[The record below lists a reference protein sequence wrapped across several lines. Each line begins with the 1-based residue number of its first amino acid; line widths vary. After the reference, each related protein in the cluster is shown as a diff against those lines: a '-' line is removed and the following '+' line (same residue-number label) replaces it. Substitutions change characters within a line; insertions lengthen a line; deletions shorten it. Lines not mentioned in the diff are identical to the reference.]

1 MTSIKFFDFSKET
14 AQIGDEIALTLRK
27 VIESGRFILG
37 PVLELFEN
45 EFAEFCSVKHAVG
58 VATGTDALFLCLK
71 AIGIGDSDEVITVS
85 NTFAATA
92 LAISYTGA
100 KPVFVDIKDDGHLID
115 PERIEAAITSR
126 TKAIIPV
133 HLYGQCADMDP
144 IMANAKKHNLFVLE
158 DACQAH
164 GALYRGR
171 KAGSLGH
178 AAAFSFYPTKNM
190 GAYGDAGMIT
200 TNDMTL
206 FEKLRLYRN
215 YGQTDRYSYTL
226 KGYNSRLDEIQAAI
240 LRVKF
245 KHISEWNQKRQKI
258 AVIYDRELGGIN
270 KLTFSLAPGS
280 THVYHL
286 YVAAVEGRDSLQKY
300 LSENGIETLIHYPV
314 PLHEQK
320 IFNDGILPVKLPN
333 TEKLCREIISLP
345 IYPGMADEDVEKV
358 CEAVKKWGNLTGK
371 SN

>member
-14 AQIGDEIALTLRK
+14 AQIGDEIATAVRK
-27 VIESGRFILG
+27 VIKSGRFILG
-37 PVLELFEN
+37 PELEAFEN

-58 VATGTDALFLCLK
+58 VATGTDALFLSLK
-71 AIGIGDSDEVITVS
+71 AIGIGSGDEVITVA

-100 KPVFVDIKDDGHLID
+100 KPVFVDINDDGHLID
-115 PERIEAAITSR
+115 PEKIEAAITNR

-133 HLYGQCADMDP
+133 HLYGQCADMDS
-144 IMANAKKHNLFVLE
+144 ITAIAKRYNLFVLE

-178 AAAFSFYPTKNM
+178 AAAFSFYPTKNI

-200 TNDMTL
+200 TNDAVL

-226 KGYNSRLDEIQAAI
+226 RGYNSRLDEIQAAI
-240 LRVKF
+240 LRVKIR
-245 KHISEWNQKRQKI
+245 HISEWNRKRQKV
-258 AVIYDRELGGIN
+258 ADLYDRELGGIN
-270 KLTFSLAPGS
+270 QIAPGLEPGS
-280 THVYHL
+280 MHVYHL
-286 YVAAVEGRDSLQKY
+286 YVITLKDRDRLQQH
-300 LSENGIETLIHYPV
+300 LTSHGIETLIHYPV
-314 PLHEQK
+314 PLNKQE
-320 IFNDGILPVKLPN
+320 IFTDSVTLSALVN
-333 TEKLCREIISLP
+333 TEKRCNEILSLP
-345 IYPGMADEDVEKV
+345 MYPALTTAQVEKV
-358 CEAVKKWGNLTGK
+358 CKAVKMVLA
-371 SN
+371 S